1 MKNDNTLVPLQDKR
15 FRHCYK
21 TFITDNNNQLH
32 TCKLIAKEYK
42 ESILIVIQKEKSIK
56 GFNEEEFAEN
66 IVKTISAIKRIDRF
80 KEGLFDAYFHWINV
94 GFVFDWIGKA
104 FIRVRKND
112 GKIIGYKVFIKNK
125 TIDFSNEIYTLIK

>member
-94 GFVFDWIGKA
+94 GFVFDWTGKA

-125 TIDFSNEIYTLIK
+125 TIDFSKEFYTLIK